1 MNSDTYVEL
10 LIKKKASAG
19 MVVLKFVM
27 IALTVLL
34 MLAALLGIGSFV
46 SLIAAI
52 VFAVGAY
59 LIYLNADVEY
69 EYLYVDKELSVD
81 KVMAKS
87 KRKKVDTFDLVRMEI
102 LAPLNSHRLDSYK
115 NRQVKTVDYSSSVA
129 GQPEVR
135 YAMYYDGS
143 KKVILEPN
151 QALIKAIQNIAPR
164 KVFTD

>member
-10 LIKKKASAG
+10 LIKKKASLG
-19 MVVLKFVM
+19 MVALKFLMVF
-27 IALTVLL
+27 LTVI
-34 MLAALLGIGSFV
+34 LAIAAVLGIGRFV
-46 SLIAAI
+46 SLIAAV
-52 VFAVGAY
+52 VFAAGTY
-59 LIYLNADVEY
+59 WIYLNADVEY
-69 EYLYVDKELSVD
+69 EYLYVDRELTVD

-87 KRKKVDTFDLVRMEI
+87 KRKKVESFDMGRLEI
-102 LAPLNSHRLDSYK
+102 LAPMNSHRLDSFRS
-115 NRQVKTVDYSSSVA
+115 RQVKTADYSSGVA

-151 QALIKAIQNIAPR
+151 QAMVKAIQNIAPR